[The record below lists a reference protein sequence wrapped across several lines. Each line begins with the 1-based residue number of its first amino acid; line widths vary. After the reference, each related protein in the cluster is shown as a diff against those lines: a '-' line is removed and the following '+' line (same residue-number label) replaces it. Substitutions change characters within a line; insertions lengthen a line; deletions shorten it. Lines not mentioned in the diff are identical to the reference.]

1 MTEITSTGYYYRGSF
16 VARIINGVVG
26 IIEVFLFVR
35 LVLELF
41 GANSSSQ
48 FVAWIYSV
56 SGAFIGP
63 FAGAFSGI
71 SLGGNSV
78 LDIVAIFAMIG
89 YAIIGWLVI
98 ELVAFMFGT
107 MKRI

>member
-1 MTEITSTGYYYRGSF
+1 MSEITSTGYYYRGNF

-41 GANSSSQ
+41 GANPSAQ
-48 FVAWIYSV
+48 FVAWVYSV

-63 FAGAFSGI
+63 FVGSFSGI
-71 SLGGNSV
+71 ALGSNSV
-78 LDIVAIFAMIG
+78 LDVVAIFAMIG
-89 YAIIGWLVI
+89 YAILGWLVI
-98 ELVAFMFGT
+98 ELVGFIFGT
-107 MKRI
+107 VGRI